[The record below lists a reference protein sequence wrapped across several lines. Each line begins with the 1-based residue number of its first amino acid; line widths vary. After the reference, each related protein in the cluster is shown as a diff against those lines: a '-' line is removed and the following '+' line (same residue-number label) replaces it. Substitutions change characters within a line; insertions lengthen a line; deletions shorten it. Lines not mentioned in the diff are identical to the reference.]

1 MSPNLENGIDNA
13 QMAEIL
19 WIPERKYNMLEKKR
33 VYCLYRVSTK
43 GQVEKDDIPMQKE
56 CCREYAAQNGWE
68 IVREFS
74 EKGISGFKVA
84 AKDRDAVREIQED
97 AALKKFDILLVF
109 MFDRLGRREDETPFV
124 VEWFVKNGIEVWST
138 VEGQQRFDNHVDK
151 LMNYIRY
158 WQASGESIKTS
169 IRTKTRL
176 GQIVLE
182 GRFRGGGIP
191 YGYKLVK
198 EGRINHKNREVHEI
212 KVDEAEAAV
221 VRLIFQKYVNEGMGA
236 QRISR
241 YLLEQG
247 IMNPKGVNFAN
258 TTIVKMLKNPSYLG
272 ILRSGESQSEI
283 FPELQIIDEETFER
297 AQEIMK
303 QRTMEHSEVPLNS
316 KGNALLV
323 GKLYCGHCGTKL
335 NLTTVGKNYYRAD
348 GTYVKRVRLRYQC
361 HYKIRHPQLCEA
373 QSGYGVIKLDGIVE
387 KYIHHL
393 FDQIKTIPEN
403 EMIKHQ
409 MKEKEVDFKTRLS
422 HSKTLRSQR
431 EKELTDYQS
440 EVLKIIRG
448 ESQLNMP
455 IINGLIEK
463 TQEEITAVDKEV
475 EHWQSEIEHIEQ
487 KAVELHNLF
496 GKVVSWSEM
505 YDTCNMSEKKMIV
518 SQLIKQ
524 VRVKSDYSI
533 EIDFTFNIE
542 QLLNYQAT
550 TSCKTA

>member
-1 MSPNLENGIDNA
+1 M
-13 QMAEIL
+13 
-19 WIPERKYNMLEKKR
+19 
-33 VYCLYRVSTK
+33 YRVK
-43 GQVEKDDIPMQKE
+43 IKDADDHEVEVEVSDE
-56 CCREYAAQNGWE
+56 VY
-68 IVREFS
+68 
-74 EKGISGFKVA
+74 KVFQDY
-84 AKDRDAVREIQED
+84 DRKVENQSHE
-97 AALKKFDILLVF
+97 
-109 MFDRLGRREDETPFV
+109 RRRH
-124 VEWFVKNGIEVWST
+124 W
-138 VEGQQRFDNHVDK
+138 DK
-151 LMNYIRY
+151 RC
-158 WQASGESIKTS
+158 
-169 IRTKTRL
+169 
-176 GQIVLE
+176 LE
-182 GRFRGGGIP
+182 GYISDDNIVSSELTEDQVCLFETLNSILNNCTPNQRTRF
-191 YGYKLVK
+191 YLYLSGYSL
-198 EGRINHKNREVHEI
+198 
-212 KVDEAEAAV
+212 
-221 VRLIFQKYVNEGMGA
+221 
-236 QRISR
+236 
-241 YLLEQG
+241 
-247 IMNPKGVNFAN
+247 
-258 TTIVKMLKNPSYLG
+258 
-272 ILRSGESQSEI
+272 SEI
-283 FPELQIIDEETFER
+283 AQI
-297 AQEIMK
+297 Q
-303 QRTMEHSEVPLNS
+303 
-316 KGNALLV
+316 
-323 GKLYCGHCGTKL
+323 HCH
-335 NLTTVGKNYYRAD
+335 RAD

-440 EVLKIIRG
+440 EVLKIIRD